1 MKPIPITFFTTLKG
15 NTMTRNELVK
25 TIAEAGGVDKKTAE
39 KQFQAMLTAMKG
51 ALAEGE
57 DITVTDNFKLSVDQ
71 RAARTGRNPKTGEPV
86 AIPAKRVIK
95 FAAYKHF
102 RDAVA

>member
-15 NTMTRNELVK
+15 NTMNRADLVK
-25 TIAEAGGVDKKTAE
+25 TIADAGGVDKKTAE
-39 KQFQAMLTAMKG
+39 KQFQSMLAAIQS
-51 ALAEGE
+51 ALSAGE
-57 DITVTDNFKLSVDQ
+57 DVTITDNFKLSVEQ
-71 RAARTGRNPKTGEPV
+71 RAARAGRNPKTGEPLN
-86 AIPAKRVIK
+86 IPAKRVIK